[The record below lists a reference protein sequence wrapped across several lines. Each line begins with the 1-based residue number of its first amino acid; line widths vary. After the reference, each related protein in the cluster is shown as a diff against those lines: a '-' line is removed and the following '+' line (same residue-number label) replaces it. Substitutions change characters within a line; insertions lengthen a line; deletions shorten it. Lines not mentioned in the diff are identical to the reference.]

1 MNLNNLNI
9 YVLMIIQLIIF
20 SCKDSTIINLEA
32 AIDQYLYLK
41 NQTPLN
47 KQHIEQLKSQFE
59 KLDVNNLIS
68 DYKVTRLYYLSE
80 ISLMQNKPH
89 EAYQFISDAYALD
102 HADSIYKQREKIHNM
117 IIDDKR
123 AEIDSTN
130 TNLIWFSDVNNK
142 LLMFDVNKTHYSSKT
157 EENEVEDNLKINQ
170 VIDKGRAEV
179 QSLYNN
185 QKYEMAINK
194 AQTLI
199 MVLNELNKNQ
209 KLNTELAQL
218 YQDLAILY
226 AKQNQMQLA
235 KEAIKK
241 AIELNPSAE
250 NKEIENLISK

>member
-1 MNLNNLNI
+1 M
-9 YVLMIIQLIIF
+9 F
-20 SCKDSTIINLEA
+20 
-32 AIDQYLYLK
+32 
-41 NQTPLN
+41 
-47 KQHIEQLKSQFE
+47 
-59 KLDVNNLIS
+59 
-68 DYKVTRLYYLSE
+68 
-80 ISLMQNKPH
+80 
-89 EAYQFISDAYALD
+89 
-102 HADSIYKQREKIHNM
+102 
-117 IIDDKR
+117 IDDKR
-123 AEIDSTN
+123 TEIDSTN

-170 VIDKGRAEV
+170 VIDKGRKEV

-199 MVLNELNKNQ
+199 MILNELNKNK
-209 KLNTELAQL
+209 KLNIELAQL

-226 AKQNQMQLA
+226 AKQNQVQLA

>member
-1 MNLNNLNI
+1 M
-9 YVLMIIQLIIF
+9 
-20 SCKDSTIINLEA
+20 C
-32 AIDQYLYLK
+32 
-41 NQTPLN
+41 
-47 KQHIEQLKSQFE
+47 
-59 KLDVNNLIS
+59 
-68 DYKVTRLYYLSE
+68 
-80 ISLMQNKPH
+80 
-89 EAYQFISDAYALD
+89 
-102 HADSIYKQREKIHNM
+102 
-117 IIDDKR
+117 
-123 AEIDSTN
+123 
-130 TNLIWFSDVNNK
+130 
-142 LLMFDVNKTHYSSKT
+142 VNKTHYSSKT

-199 MVLNELNKNQ
+199 MILNELKKNQ

-226 AKQNQMQLA
+226 AKKNQVQLA

-250 NKEIENLISK
+250 NKEIESLISK